1 MARTASGSIR
11 ERRGADGSVFRSLRF
26 VAYGKRRHVALGQVS
41 RADAERAL
49 AHTIADVQR
58 GIWREAEPPPREPD
72 GIPTFHE
79 YAEQWWTRNEGHWR
93 PAGRAD
99 YRWRLERHLLPYLGE
114 HKLDEITFAVIEN
127 FIASKLAEA
136 DPLSARSIN
145 MLLVLAAQIFDSAV
159 ESELIARNPAR
170 GRRRRVREHA
180 PARSFLDSADHL
192 TALLDAAGQLDAG
205 TNVMPG
211 QRRALLATLAFAGL
225 RIGEALALRWRDL
238 DLARG
243 TITVLASKTDAGLR
257 TINVLPVLRDE
268 LLAYKARN
276 SDAPPDML
284 IFGSSTGRQRDRSQ
298 ARDFALAPAIKV
310 AGEMLAAAGSAPLP
324 SGLTHHSLRRTFA
337 SILYALGEN
346 PPYVMS
352 QLGHTD
358 PSLALTHYA
367 RVMSRRDGEADR
379 LGALVRGADSA
390 LIGTRASDTAE
401 ANAEREA
408 A

>member
-1 MARTASGSIR
+1 
-11 ERRGADGSVFRSLRF
+11 
-26 VAYGKRRHVALGQVS
+26 
-41 RADAERAL
+41 
-49 AHTIADVQR
+49 
-58 GIWREAEPPPREPD
+58 
-72 GIPTFHE
+72 
-79 YAEQWWTRNEGHWR
+79 
-93 PAGRAD
+93 
-99 YRWRLERHLLPYLGE
+99 
-114 HKLDEITFAVIEN
+114 
-127 FIASKLAEA
+127 
-136 DPLSARSIN
+136 

-192 TALLDAAGQLDAG
+192 TALLDAAGQAEAN

-211 QRRALLATLAFAGL
+211 QRRALVATLMFAGL

-268 LLAYKARN
+268 LLGYKARN
-276 SDAPPDML
+276 SDAPPDTL

-298 ARDFALAPAIKV
+298 ARDFALAPAIDGANTMLV
-310 AGEMLAAAGSAPLP
+310 AVGSSPLP
-324 SGLTHHSLRRTFA
+324 TDLTHHSLRRTFA

-367 RVMSRRDGEADR
+367 RVMNTRDGEADR
-379 LGALVRGADSA
+379 LRVLVEGGTQPAESA
-390 LIGTRASDTAE
+390 QVGTRACGTAE
-401 ANAEREA
+401 ANVEQEA